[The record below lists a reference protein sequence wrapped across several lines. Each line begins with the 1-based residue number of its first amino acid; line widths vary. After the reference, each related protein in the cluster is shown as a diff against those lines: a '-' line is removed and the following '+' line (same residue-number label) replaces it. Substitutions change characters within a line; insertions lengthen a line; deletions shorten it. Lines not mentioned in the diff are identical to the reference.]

1 MIAILI
7 FNIFILVCLF
17 LITGLWF
24 YIIYLWIRSI
34 KNSPKLIEQKN
45 QRLNIIPKVSIILP
59 AKNEQKNLEK
69 CIESLLNQDYPN
81 YELILINDASE
92 DRTLDIMK
100 QFSYKDNKIKV
111 INLNTKPEG
120 WVGKNWACYNG
131 YLQSDGEILLFT
143 DADTYHAKDTLR
155 LSILTFFRYKLD
167 SLNVLPKT
175 IGVTFLS
182 KLILPL
188 YTLHQHTFCS
198 PIHINNLDTKK
209 KNTYFLG
216 TYYLI
221 KRDIYKKIGTHK
233 AVRDEFNED
242 IFIGKK
248 LKDMEF
254 KVHMVRGE
262 YNLYTETIRSS
273 NYIFNQISRVV
284 IPYYKKNKLTALRL
298 TLFLFAIK
306 FCPPF
311 ILLYSIIIFPFS
323 DGNTLP
329 VIISIILGLISL
341 SIMVTV
347 STLQMKYGLF
357 QNPWYGFGAPIGACI
372 YSFAYLLA
380 LTKAIRKSRVVWR
393 EKVV

>member
-17 LITGLWF
+17 LITGIWF

-45 QRLNIIPKVSIILP
+45 QQLYTIPKVSIILP

-92 DRTLDIMK
+92 DKTLDIMK
-100 QFSYKDNKIKV
+100 EFSYKDNKVKV
-111 INLNTKPEG
+111 INLDYKPEG
-120 WVGKNWACYNG
+120 WLGKNWACYNG
-131 YLQSDGEILLFT
+131 YLQSGGEILLFT
-143 DADTYHAKDTLR
+143 DADTYHEKDTLR
-155 LSILTFFRYKLD
+155 LSILTFFKYKLD

-182 KLILPL
+182 KLILPI

-221 KRDIYKKIGTHK
+221 KRGVYEKIGTHK

-248 LKDMEF
+248 LKDMDF

-262 YNLYTETIRSS
+262 YNLHTETIRSS

-284 IPYYKKNKLTALRL
+284 IPYYQKSKLTALRL
-298 TLFLFAIK
+298 ILFLFAIK

-311 ILLYSIIIFPFS
+311 LLLYSIIIFPFS
-323 DGNTLP
+323 NGNTLP
-329 VIISIILGLISL
+329 VITSIILGLISL

-347 STLQMKYGLF
+347 STLQMKYGLY

-380 LTKAIRKSRVVWR
+380 LTKALRKSRVAWR
-393 EKVV
+393 EKIV

>member
-17 LITGLWF
+17 LITGIWF

-45 QRLNIIPKVSIILP
+45 QRLDINPKVSIILP

-92 DRTLDIMK
+92 DNTLDIMK
-100 QFSYKDNKIKV
+100 RFSYKNNKIKV

-131 YLQSDGEILLFT
+131 YLQSGGEILLFT
-143 DADTYHAKDTLR
+143 DADTYHEKDTLR
-155 LSILTFFRYKLD
+155 LSILTFFKYKLD

-182 KLILPL
+182 KLILPI

-198 PIHINNLDTKK
+198 PIHINSLDTKK

-221 KRDIYKKIGTHK
+221 KRDTYEKIGTHE

-248 LKDMEF
+248 LKDMGF

-262 YNLYTETIRSS
+262 YNLHTETIRSS

-311 ILLYSIIIFPFS
+311 LLLYSIIIFPFS
-323 DGNTLP
+323 NGNTLP
-329 VIISIILGLISL
+329 VITSIVLGLISL